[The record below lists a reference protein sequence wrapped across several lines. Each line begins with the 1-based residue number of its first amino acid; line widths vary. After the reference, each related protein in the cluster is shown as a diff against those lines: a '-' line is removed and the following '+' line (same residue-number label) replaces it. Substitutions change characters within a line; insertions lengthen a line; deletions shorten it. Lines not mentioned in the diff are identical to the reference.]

1 MRRGIVAQAR
11 IPLAALLPL
20 PQACQLG
27 DVGLV
32 GELLRAGADPMA
44 RDADGNT
51 PLHVAVNTAHPDA
64 TSLALLKKLLG
75 GECIPSQ
82 QQQQAGS
89 EDHHSEDRPQG
100 GASAQG
106 DSGAAGTVAAAA
118 AAHDIAVLTAR
129 LEAAKACNKQGLK
142 PEFFVHHKKLRKTLN
157 ETVT

>member
-1 MRRGIVAQAR
+1 M
-11 IPLAALLPL
+11 LPL

-32 GELLRAGADPMA
+32 GELLSAGADPVA

-51 PLHVAVNTAHPDA
+51 PLHVAVNTAHPEA

-82 QQQQAGS
+82 QQQQQQAGT
-89 EDHHSEDRPQG
+89 EGADGEQQQDRQQAR
-100 GASAQG
+100 ASGQG
-106 DSGAAGTVAAAA
+106 DSGAAGAAAA
-118 AAHDIAVLTAR
+118 AAHEVAVLTAR